1 MGKILALL
9 VTMSFLITGCA
20 SVDVYTFKKD
30 RVDQKEEGNKGYLK
44 GMAPESQD
52 KNDTSQRTMIG
63 MDIELP
69 GGTTSSKETDTRFK
83 KGGAIPESPVK
94 AETSDANIPQ
104 PKKKTPKQVVEKKEV
119 SETIVVGI
127 VEVEKKEVSETI
139 VVETVEV
146 ETEEDWIK

>member
-9 VTMSFLITGCA
+9 ITVSFLITGCA

-52 KNDTSQRTMIG
+52 KTSTPQRTMIG
-63 MDIELP
+63 VDIELP
-69 GGTTSSKETDTRFK
+69 GGATSSKETGTRFK
-83 KGGAIPESPVK
+83 KGGEIPESPVK
-94 AETSDANIPQ
+94 TEISDANIPQ
-104 PKKKTPKQVVEKKEV
+104 PKKKTPKPVVDA
-119 SETIVVGI
+119 
-127 VEVEKKEVSETI
+127 KEVSETI

>member
-9 VTMSFLITGCA
+9 ITVSFLITGCA

-52 KNDTSQRTMIG
+52 KTGISQRTMIG
-63 MDIELP
+63 VDIELP
-69 GGTTSSKETDTRFK
+69 GSAKPSEETDTRFK
-83 KGGAIPESPVK
+83 KGGAIPESPEK
-94 AETSDANIPQ
+94 TETSDANIPQ
-104 PKKKTPKQVVEKKEV
+104 PKKNTPKPVVDTKEV
-119 SETIVVGI
+119 PEI
-127 VEVEKKEVSETI
+127 I